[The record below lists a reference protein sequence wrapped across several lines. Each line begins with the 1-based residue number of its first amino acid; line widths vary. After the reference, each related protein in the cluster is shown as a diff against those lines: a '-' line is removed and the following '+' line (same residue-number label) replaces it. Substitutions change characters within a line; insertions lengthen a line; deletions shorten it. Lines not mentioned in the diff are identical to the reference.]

1 MAKVNISFIKNH
13 LWLRSGN
20 SELLITPEHIVALHK
35 RHDKKDFANYF
46 LRQALLNRPA
56 RKLFQSWARKDTELW
71 RKIYTLIISLK
82 IEPSEPDKASTE
94 VTAKEIIEAN
104 AEMNTE
110 DIIDANT
117 EMGAENIIDAN
128 AEISAETNDK
138 ASTEAGEAS
147 PTDAEVENKESQ

>member
-1 MAKVNISFIKNH
+1 MAKVSISFIKNH

-35 RHDKKDFANYF
+35 RQDKKDFANYF

-56 RKLFQSWARKDTELW
+56 RKLFQSWARKDAELW

-94 VTAKEIIEAN
+94 EIIEAK
-104 AEMNTE
+104 
-110 DIIDANT
+110 
-117 EMGAENIIDAN
+117 
-128 AEISAETNDK
+128 AEISTGTNAD
-138 ASTEAGEAS
+138 ADTAGEAN
-147 PTDAEVENKESQ
+147 TDAAADNKESQ